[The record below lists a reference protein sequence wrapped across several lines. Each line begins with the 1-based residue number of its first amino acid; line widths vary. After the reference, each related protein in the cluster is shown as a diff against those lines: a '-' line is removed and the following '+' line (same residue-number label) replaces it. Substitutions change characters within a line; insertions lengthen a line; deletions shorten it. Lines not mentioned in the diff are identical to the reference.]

1 MINIIKIENKDEKA
15 KIVEEV
21 LTDLPEW
28 FGLPESTK
36 EYINDSKELD
46 LWAAKENDKI
56 IGFITL
62 TESSPDCADVH
73 CMGVKKI
80 HHNKGIGTLLF
91 NELKILKTLAT
102 LLTATE

>member
-1 MINIIKIENKDEKA
+1 MIKIIKIENKDEKA

-46 LWAAKENDKI
+46 LWAAKEND
-56 IGFITL
+56 
-62 TESSPDCADVH
+62 
-73 CMGVKKI
+73 
-80 HHNKGIGTLLF
+80 
-91 NELKILKTLAT
+91 
-102 LLTATE
+102 

>member
-1 MINIIKIENKDEKA
+1 MIKILKIENKDEKA

-46 LWAAKENDKI
+46 LWAAKENDEI

-73 CMGVKKI
+73 CMGVKKYI
-80 HHNKGIGTLLF
+80 TIKESAHYYLMS
-91 NELKILKTLAT
+91 
-102 LLTATE
+102 

>member
-46 LWAAKENDKI
+46 LWAAKENDEI

-62 TESSPDCADVH
+62 TESSPDCAVVD
-73 CMGVKKI
+73 CIGVK
-80 HHNKGIGTLLF
+80 
-91 NELKILKTLAT
+91 
-102 LLTATE
+102 